1 MTAFIGS
8 VPLRRPPLGVIFEI
22 FLGVSGIFATLPP
35 VFGDFAGFLR

>member
-8 VPLRRPPLGVIFEI
+8 VPPLWSPLGVIFEI
-22 FLGVSGIFATLPP
+22 FLGVSGIFAAHPP